1 MDAARAVPGFGDV
14 CKVMTV
20 SLQRNGCFH
29 WGEIR
34 GALGEEAYAGMQ
46 RWRDPERVWVVRHG
60 SAGPAGRS
68 TILDHSTVLDAE
80 GHGGSPGRHAVL
92 YAPSAAR
99 PGEPTCVAIGMKSAI
114 HEHWHRI
121 GPNVTDAAHPGLV
134 EEIVRS
140 FQDAMAL
147 NVEEEACRMMSTME
161 EDLALVDY
169 DEYAASDGEQ
179 ERRVLG
185 MAGIAGAGARIARTF
200 PGVAFPR
207 GIVAMVS
214 PEQAAQLCRDDAG
227 GPWEGRAGGID
238 IVASPA
244 IKYDDERGGYAAIV
258 AAKGSIYVSL
268 GPMEIHAEREKD
280 GGIGVV
286 ARYVMSVALKP
297 KKVARVFSYR
307 R

>member
-1 MDAARAVPGFGDV
+1 M
-14 CKVMTV
+14 MTV
-20 SLQRNGCFH
+20 SLQRNGSFH

-34 GALGEEAYAGMQ
+34 SALGEEAYAGMQ

-60 SAGPAGRS
+60 SAGSAGRS
-68 TILDHSTVLDAE
+68 TMLDHSTVLDAE

-92 YAPSAAR
+92 YAPSATR
-99 PGEPTCVAIGMKSAI
+99 PERPTCVAISMNATV
-114 HEHWHRI
+114 HEHWHKI
-121 GPNVTDAAHPGLV
+121 GPNVTGAAHPELV
-134 EEIVRS
+134 EEIVGS

-147 NVEEEACRMMSTME
+147 NVEEEACRVLSTME

-169 DEYAASDGEQ
+169 DELEAEGRAQQRAPLDA
-179 ERRVLG
+179 
-185 MAGIAGAGARIARTF
+185 AGIAAAGAKIARDF

-214 PEQAAQLCRDDAG
+214 PEQAAQLPGGEAAG
-227 GPWEGRAGGID
+227 PREGGVRGID

-244 IKYDDERGGYAAIV
+244 IKYDDERGGYGAIV
-258 AAKGSIYVSL
+258 AAKGSVYVSL
-268 GPMEIHAEREKD
+268 GPMEIHAVREND
-280 GGIGVV
+280 GGIGIV

-297 KKVARVFSYR
+297 AQIARVFSYR